1 MLFRSM
7 LPERLRAGVRVR
19 DLGRDDVVGED
30 EHGLALVVV
39 GRGAV
44 AAVED
49 GHALRACS
57 LVHAR
62 AVRAV
67 SMGPVVLLRL
77 VPRLWLGRGRAGG
90 DGVEVRGEGALCVC
104 YLPDPVLLTRGDD
117 YLTQCV

>member
-1 MLFRSM
+1 MERDGRAERV

-30 EHGLALVVV
+30 EHGLALVVL
-39 GRGAV
+39 GGGAV

-49 GHALRACS
+49 GDALRGRG

-67 SMGPVVLLRL
+67 GPLRVLLRL
-77 VPRLWLGRGRAGG
+77 VPRLWLGRGRA
-90 DGVEVRGEGALCVC
+90 
-104 YLPDPVLLTRGDD
+104 
-117 YLTQCV
+117 